1 MIFLLYTTSII
12 DYLCETP
19 FVAPTGSPFD
29 KEKKRTRIPRN
40 RPAEPL
46 DSPGKKVKKSGGSM
60 FLAHI
65 SPKFAHILW
74 KRPCGESFNTQKHC
88 ENGNDPYL
96 EILWNTSPYS
106 IHTSITVLLDGLKPK
121 KLLIGDDDIP
131 GRKYL
136 RPPAMLLWGG
146 TVVPFFHGWLR
157 VDLATFLRRGPAWC
171 RKWMSLGLQTPPQRV
186 LDTPITRVPS
196 STIFF

>member
-1 MIFLLYTTSII
+1 MKLHSLLQ
-12 DYLCETP
+12 L
-19 FVAPTGSPFD
+19 APHLTR
-29 KEKKRTRIPRN
+29 KKRGHGYLGIA
-40 RPAEPL
+40 PAEPL

-106 IHTSITVLLDGLKPK
+106 THTSITVLLDGLKPQ

-157 VDLATFLRRGPAWC
+157 VDLATFRRGPAWC
-171 RKWMSLGLQTPPQRV
+171 RKLMSLGLQTPPP
-186 LDTPITRVPS
+186 LGFCLHPYH
-196 STIFF
+196 